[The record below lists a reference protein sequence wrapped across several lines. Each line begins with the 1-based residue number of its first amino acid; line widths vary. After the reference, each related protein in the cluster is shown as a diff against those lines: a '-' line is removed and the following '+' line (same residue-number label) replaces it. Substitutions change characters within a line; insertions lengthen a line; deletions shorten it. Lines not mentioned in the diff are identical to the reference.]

1 MSNQLLPGQ
10 KHFVN
15 QVDETGLGAVD
26 AVADES
32 APSSCVV
39 APSFGWRW

>member
-26 AVADES
+26 AGGS
-32 APSSCVV
+32 
-39 APSFGWRW
+39 